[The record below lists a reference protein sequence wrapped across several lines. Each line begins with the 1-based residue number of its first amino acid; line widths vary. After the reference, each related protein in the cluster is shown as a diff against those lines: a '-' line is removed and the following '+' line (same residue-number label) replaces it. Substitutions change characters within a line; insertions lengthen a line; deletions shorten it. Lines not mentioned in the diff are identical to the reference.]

1 MVRSSVDYATD
12 QITVYRY
19 CRYNCAYCWAW
30 RVPLFRKRIEKGRYD
45 PVEEGKKYLR
55 IKEKRVIVVSFT
67 SDPYPPI
74 TNFAERLLTRR
85 VLEVLCRAKQ
95 HRVLIL
101 TKNPILAVI
110 RDLDLMLT
118 HGDMWLGT
126 TITTLDGKVAEKLE
140 PKAPLPQYRLEAL
153 KVAHEKGVKT
163 WVSIEPIIP
172 YITYPEDII
181 EATKDFVDWYVLGS
195 YNYCSRI
202 KLPKVNRYIP
212 ENGRF
217 TKRELTVWYNMHVR
231 EAIELLKKHSKPF
244 FIKKELKKH
253 LKVQGP

>member
-45 PVEEGKKYLR
+45 PVDEALSYFHVKERR
-55 IKEKRVIVVSFT
+55 IIVVSFT
-67 SDPYPPI
+67 SDPYPPEELKEMR
-74 TNFAERLLTRR
+74 TRL
-85 VLEVLCRAKQ
+85 VLAALEEARW
-95 HRVLIL
+95 HRVLVL
-101 TKNPILAVI
+101 TKNPIYAL
-110 RDLDLMLT
+110 RDLDVMVG

-126 TITTLDGKVAEKLE
+126 TIITLNHTVLE
-140 PKAPLPQYRLEAL
+140 PKAPPPQCRLEAL

-212 ENGRF
+212 ENGKF